1 MFFSERL
8 ECSSFDKLLENFS
21 ENSRKK
27 VCSIFGICK
36 NNVFFL
42 EQSSQLSS
50 GQLKRSSDNT
60 VEDCWRKFKNLKR
73 KVRAT
78 MEEVFFFQK
87 NFLTIFPRRI

>member
-21 ENSRKK
+21 EISRKK

-42 EQSSQLSS
+42 DQSSQFSS
-50 GQLKRSSDNT
+50 GQLECSFDNPAET
-60 VEDCWRKFKNLKR
+60 FVESL
-73 KVRAT
+73 
-78 MEEVFFFQK
+78 
-87 NFLTIFPRRI
+87 